1 MGFSTVTLSG
11 SRGGHYSVHS
21 GCCRRSWGERLPGT
35 PLPPGPLHW
44 HRDCQARAAGRMQ
57 TTALRD
63 QLTPPAGAL
72 GTTGPPLSPQPH
84 TSRAPPPSTPKHAH
98 GGWSGGSHISQVLG
112 SLAGAT
118 LGSPLGDFL
127 SPNPPPRHLPSS
139 TSPPAAGSTTA
150 LDAQALAPLASPP
163 SRGLGAPARPRPP
176 RGSSTASPSRE
187 ILVSRT

>member
-1 MGFSTVTLSG
+1 M
-11 SRGGHYSVHS
+11 HS

-72 GTTGPPLSPQPH
+72 GTTGPPLSPQRH

-118 LGSPLGDFL
+118 LGSPLGDF
-127 SPNPPPRHLPSS
+127 SPLIPLPGISRPPPPLLRPVPPLPWTRRPLLPWPVPPLGVWGHLP
-139 TSPPAAGSTTA
+139 
-150 LDAQALAPLASPP
+150 
-163 SRGLGAPARPRPP
+163 GLVHLVAHPRPARLGRFWYPGRSCWSEA
-176 RGSSTASPSRE
+176 RLRE
-187 ILVSRT
+187 SIWALG